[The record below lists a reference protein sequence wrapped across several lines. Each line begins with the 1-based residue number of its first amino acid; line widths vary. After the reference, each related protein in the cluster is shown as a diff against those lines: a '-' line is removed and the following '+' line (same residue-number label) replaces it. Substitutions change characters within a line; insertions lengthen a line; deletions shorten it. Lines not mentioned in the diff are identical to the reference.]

1 MRKKFVYTVLL
12 IAGLACK
19 EKYDLPYAGPSRGYL
34 VVDGIINSGQG
45 PTTIRLSRTLAL
57 VDSVGSRTE
66 LRAIVRVEGEDN
78 SKFPLIE
85 STGGIY
91 SAPQL
96 ALNNSIKYRLY
107 IRTTDGKEYISDYR
121 NVIQAVRL
129 RPDRPFA
136 SSRGGSRRNRCG
148 DFPEG
153 YSLLRVGS

>member
-121 NVIQAVRL
+121 NVIQTPPIDSLQWVREEDGL
-129 RPDRPFA
+129 QFFINTHDPQNKTFYYR
-136 SSRGGSRRNRCG
+136 
-148 DFPEG
+148 
-153 YSLLRVGS
+153 